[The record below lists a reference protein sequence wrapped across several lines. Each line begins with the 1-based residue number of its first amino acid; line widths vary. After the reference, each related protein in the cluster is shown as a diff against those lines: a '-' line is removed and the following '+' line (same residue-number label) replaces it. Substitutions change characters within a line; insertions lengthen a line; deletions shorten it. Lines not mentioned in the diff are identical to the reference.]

1 MAQSR
6 NEAALENILGA
17 TNTLEEPT
25 SRNEKILHNI
35 LGASYELDEPM
46 SRIEVLLKQILDGGY
61 VPAESIYSELIAAT
75 YGGE

>member
-6 NEAALENILGA
+6 NEAALENLLGA
-17 TNTLEEPT
+17 SNVLEEPL

-35 LGASYELDEPM
+35 LGAHYDLDEPM
-46 SRIEVLLKQILDGGY
+46 SRIEILLKQLLDEGF
-61 VPAESIYSELIAAT
+61 VPAEDIYQELITAT